1 MSSSNRQFQLC
12 WLSMFHY
19 ACQQGAELVVTDIN
33 SPGLQFM
40 VKMAPKLFGWIAI
53 KFGTDIHVL
62 HRMYLTDFGNPLLK
76 RCTPRI

>member
-1 MSSSNRQFQLC
+1 M
-12 WLSMFHY
+12 
-19 ACQQGAELVVTDIN
+19 VTDIN